1 MEACEREDDGDD
13 RRGPDGHAALD
24 RVADVIRRDA
34 DRSGPAGR
42 ARDVPEKETP
52 PRHVDDARHPAK
64 RRTNEGNEA
73 SEVERLGSVAS
84 EQLLRALERRSNEPV
99 DAGTAREELASEH
112 SPEGVAGRRPE
123 NGCDDRPADEPPDVA
138 VPSTRESRRDDEC
151 GLARNEE
158 STCGF
163 EKDEPDDDPD
173 AVVRNELGHPIS
185 LELPAMRVGVAR
197 ETAPGERRV
206 ALVPE
211 TVGKLAAAGFDV
223 VVETGAGD
231 AASFPDTA
239 YVEAGITLGSPWE
252 ADAVVAVRRPD
263 AARLRDGQLLIGF
276 LDPLSDP
283 AGVEALAARGVVAF
297 AMESIPRITR
307 AQSMDALSSQATVG
321 GYKAGLLAADHLPR
335 FFPMLMT
342 AAGTVPPA
350 KVLVI
355 GAGVAGLQA
364 IATARRLGAVVTGFD
379 VRPVVREQIESLGA
393 NWLDL
398 GVTGA
403 EAEGGYAR
411 ELTQEEM
418 QAQQA
423 ALEARIAEFDAVIT
437 TAAVP
442 GRVAPKIIPASA
454 VQAMRPGSVIVDLAA
469 DTGGNCELTVPG
481 EVAVREGVT
490 LVGLTNLPSTMPYHA
505 SMLYSRNVQALLLH
519 LAPEGQLNLDWDDEI
534 TKGACVTRKA
544 VTA

>member
-1 MEACEREDDGDD
+1 
-13 RRGPDGHAALD
+13 
-24 RVADVIRRDA
+24 
-34 DRSGPAGR
+34 
-42 ARDVPEKETP
+42 
-52 PRHVDDARHPAK
+52 
-64 RRTNEGNEA
+64 
-73 SEVERLGSVAS
+73 
-84 EQLLRALERRSNEPV
+84 
-99 DAGTAREELASEH
+99 
-112 SPEGVAGRRPE
+112 
-123 NGCDDRPADEPPDVA
+123 
-138 VPSTRESRRDDEC
+138 
-151 GLARNEE
+151 
-158 STCGF
+158 
-163 EKDEPDDDPD
+163 
-173 AVVRNELGHPIS
+173 
-185 LELPAMRVGVAR
+185 MRVGVVR
-197 ETAPGERRV
+197 ETALGERRV

-211 TVGKLAAAGFDV
+211 TAGKLAAAGFAIAI
-223 VVETGAGD
+223 EPGAGD
-231 AASFPDTA
+231 AASFPDAA
-239 YVEAGITLGSPWE
+239 YTESGATLGTPWE
-252 ADAVVAVRRPD
+252 ADVVVAVRRPD
-263 AARLRDGQLLIGF
+263 PALLREGQLLVGF
-276 LDPLSDP
+276 LDPLADRD
-283 AGVEALAARGVVAF
+283 GIEALASRGVIAF

-307 AQSMDALSSQATVG
+307 AQPMDALSSQATVG
-321 GYKAGLLAADHLPR
+321 GYKAALLAAEHLPR

-411 ELTQEEM
+411 ELTPEEM

-423 ALEARIAEFDAVIT
+423 ALERRIAEFDVVIT

-442 GRVAPKIIPASA
+442 GRAAPKIIPASA
-454 VQAMRPGSVIVDLAA
+454 VAAMRPGSVIVDLAA
-469 DTGGNCELTVPG
+469 ETGGNSELTVPG

-490 LVGLTNLPSTMPYHA
+490 IVGLTNLPSTMPYHA

-534 TKGACVTRKA
+534 TSGACVTRKA
-544 VTA
+544 VPA